1 MFIFLPFT
9 DVNNTWFKCG
19 NFINKI
25 KIKNTHM
32 DPNKVL
38 QYKQRVNMTNDNDT
52 EKSVNISVVNKE
64 AVQISQGLWG
74 T

>member
-1 MFIFLPFT
+1 
-9 DVNNTWFKCG
+9 
-19 NFINKI
+19 
-25 KIKNTHM
+25 M
-32 DPNKVL
+32 DQNKVL